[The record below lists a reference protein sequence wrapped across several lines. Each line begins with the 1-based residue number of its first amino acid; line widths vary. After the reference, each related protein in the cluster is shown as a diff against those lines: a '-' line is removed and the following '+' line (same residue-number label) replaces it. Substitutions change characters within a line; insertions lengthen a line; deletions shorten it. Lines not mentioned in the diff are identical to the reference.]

1 MAPPAKS
8 RKGKKAWRKNID
20 ATEVE
25 AFLEDQTYQERRGP
39 AAKDLQDEQL
49 FFVDTTA
56 DVDGATAVAEGR
68 RPTKRRR
75 EEAAAKP
82 LRCQQILAEA
92 HKAKPVVMAPPPRK
106 PRAAVTA
113 TVAGTSKGVL
123 VSAGGGG
130 GGGQGSRRT
139 AVAHPLDLWG
149 DDLGLAASATGKPQQ
164 QLAAAVAA
172 VEKKKAKKAVEEDPA
187 AAAVAAVRVMGPSA
201 KALRK
206 SPPPVRVAAVAVDI
220 PGCSFNPDVEQHQ
233 DALALLVAA
242 ELKKELRKELL
253 PTAPPE
259 EVEVPEGALG
269 RPLTELE
276 QLQVEAASSDD
287 EEAEEEEEANR
298 GRREV
303 RARAAPTDPN
313 AIALLEEEEREE
325 GEEEEGALG
334 KLKKTGKKSRM
345 QRNKEARRKAVE
357 AEAEER
363 RRLKAQRR
371 ELQSLK
377 DVTAQ
382 LEEEEAEK
390 EIRRLRRATM
400 LEERAAVQP
409 PRLGKLKFE
418 PPSVQV
424 LTSEEKTGSLR
435 QVVPCAMLAADRFK
449 SLQQRGILEP
459 RKPRGF
465 QEKRRRV
472 VYEKGARFE
481 RAAEATA
488 EVRDLSR
495 RNKKARRQA
504 KAAEATG

>member
-25 AFLEDQTYQERRGP
+25 AFLEDQTYQDRRGP
-39 AAKDLQDEQL
+39 AAKDLQDDQL
-49 FFVDTTA
+49 FFMDTTA
-56 DVDGATAVAEGR
+56 DVDGATAVVEGR

-75 EEAAAKP
+75 EDAAAKP
-82 LRCQQILAEA
+82 LRCQLILAEA
-92 HKAKPVVMAPPPRK
+92 HKAKPVAMAPPRRK
-106 PRAAVTA
+106 PTATAAVA
-113 TVAGTSKGVL
+113 AMAADKLKGAL
-123 VSAGGGG
+123 VIAGGGG
-130 GGGQGSRRT
+130 SRRVV
-139 AVAHPLDLWG
+139 AAHPLDLWG
-149 DDLGLAASATGKPQQ
+149 DDLGLGAAAATTGKQP
-164 QLAAAVAA
+164 QLAAGAAAGA
-172 VEKKKAKKAVEEDPA
+172 VEKKGKRAKNTAEEDPA

-201 KALRK
+201 KALRR
-206 SPPPVRVAAVAVDI
+206 SLPPVRVAAVAVDI

-253 PTAPPE
+253 PSAPPG
-259 EVEVPEGALG
+259 EVEVPKGA

-287 EEAEEEEEANR
+287 EQEDEEADA
-298 GRREV
+298 GRKV
-303 RARAAPTDPN
+303 VSTGAAAADPN
-313 AIALLEEEEREE
+313 AIALEEAEEEEAEAEE
-325 GEEEEGALG
+325 TLG
-334 KLKKTGKKSRM
+334 KRQKTRKKSR
-345 QRNKEARRKAVE
+345 QERNKEARRKAVE

-371 ELQSLK
+371 ELHSLA

-382 LEEEEAEK
+382 LEAEEAEK
-390 EIRRLRRATM
+390 EVRRLRRAAM

-409 PRLGKLKFE
+409 PRLGKIKYE

-424 LTSEEKTGSLR
+424 LTSDEKTGSLR

-459 RKPRGF
+459 RKPQAF
-465 QEKRRRV
+465 KEKRRRV

-481 RAAEATA
+481 RAVVASA

-504 KAAEATG
+504 KIAAAKGG

>member
-25 AFLEDQTYQERRGP
+25 AFLEDQTYQDRRGL

-49 FFVDTTA
+49 FFLDKTA
-56 DVDGATAVAEGR
+56 DVDGATAVVEGR

-75 EEAAAKP
+75 EDAAAKP

-92 HKAKPVVMAPPPRK
+92 HKAKPVVMAPPSRK
-106 PRAAVTA
+106 PTATAAVAATTA
-113 TVAGTSKGVL
+113 DKSKGAL
-123 VSAGGGG
+123 VIAGGGG
-130 GGGQGSRRT
+130 GGSRRVV
-139 AVAHPLDLWG
+139 AAHPLDLWG
-149 DDLGLAASATGKPQQ
+149 DDLGLGAVAAATGKQQ
-164 QLAAAVAA
+164 QLAAEAA
-172 VEKKKAKKAVEEDPA
+172 AGSKEKKAKKAAVEDPV

-201 KALRK
+201 KALRR
-206 SPPPVRVAAVAVDI
+206 SQPPVRAAAVAVDI

-253 PTAPPE
+253 PSAPPGQ
-259 EVEVPEGALG
+259 VEVPKGA

-287 EEAEEEEEANR
+287 EQDDEEADAER
-298 GRREV
+298 KV
-303 RARAAPTDPN
+303 VKSRAAAADPN
-313 AIALLEEEEREE
+313 AIALEEE
-325 GEEEEGALG
+325 GEEAEETLG
-334 KLKKTGKKSRM
+334 NRQKTVKKSRKE
-345 QRNKEARRKAVE
+345 RNKEARRKAVE

-377 DVTAQ
+377 DVTTQ
-382 LEEEEAEK
+382 LEAEEAEK
-390 EIRRLRRATM
+390 EVRRLRRAAM

-409 PRLGKLKFE
+409 ARLGKVKYE

-424 LTSEEKTGSLR
+424 LTSDEKTGSLR

-449 SLQQRGILEP
+449 SLQQRGLLEP
-459 RKPRGF
+459 RKPQAF
-465 QEKRRRV
+465 KEKRRRV

-481 RAAEATA
+481 RAAVASA
-488 EVRDLSR
+488 EVRGLSR

-504 KAAEATG
+504 KVAAAKGGMGGEEDF